1 MLAATAWAKSLASSQ
16 GVGLIGSTTC
26 RPLSPEVFTK
36 LLSFRRYPLAHLARG
51 ADHVPPADARPGSEI
66 EHQPF
71 VAIAVAAVGAA
82 RVDFQDAR
90 LHQRDEAGEIVERD
104 DLVAL
109 FGDQM
114 QALGGDAGGGM
125 ILEETLSG
133 RALRATQQRDRAP
146 DDMRAH
152 PFPNLRIELG
162 KIALADAGVIPIDAV
177 GMA

>member
-26 RPLSPEVFTK
+26 RPLPPAVLTK
-36 LLSFRRYPLAHLARG
+36 LLRFRREPLAHLARG
-51 ADHVPPADARPGSEI
+51 GDHVAPAGARPGIEI

-71 VAIAVAAVGAA
+71 GAIAVAAGGAA

-90 LHQRDEAGEIVERD
+90 LHQRDQAGEIVERD

-114 QALGGDAGGGM
+114 QVLGGDAGRGM
-125 ILEETLSG
+125 LLEKALSG
-133 RALRATQQRDRAP
+133 RALRAAQ
-146 DDMRAH
+146 
-152 PFPNLRIELG
+152 
-162 KIALADAGVIPIDAV
+162 
-177 GMA
+177 